1 MWNHVITTA
10 NEPAR
15 RFRLIW
21 LFVAFCISGV
31 FLIIGAG
38 NAVGGGGIT
47 AGSSFSLLD
56 NIEPGGQRTHGFI
69 LMALALFL
77 VWGMPDFRR
86 ITRVAL
92 IMVMFY
98 AVLVALLIFGS
109 WVVNKITWGGPW
121 WYLFVASLSA
131 GLLVL
136 SPPLGSDGHMYRG
149 DDGS

>member
-1 MWNHVITTA
+1 
-10 NEPAR
+10 
-15 RFRLIW
+15 
-21 LFVAFCISGV
+21 
-31 FLIIGAG
+31 
-38 NAVGGGGIT
+38 
-47 AGSSFSLLD
+47 
-56 NIEPGGQRTHGFI
+56 
-69 LMALALFL
+69 MALALFL